1 MFAAALVIGVYDG
14 FYGPGTGTFLI
25 LIFCSLAKMDLRTAA
40 GNVKL
45 INLSSN
51 VGAVVTYQDFAVECS
66 TSWKCETSA
75 SGVTIT
81 PSTGSGNGT
90 VRVTFGAQNGLIYTS
105 AAGSVLTR
113 PRYVCVL
120 VAPTVLLSLAILGA
134 CLAAGAPLLGWCLF
148 ALHLSGCAG
157 DLIMAARIA
166 TERGCTHV
174 RDTDYGCELLRAAGE
189 PR

>member
-1 MFAAALVIGVYDG
+1 MDTICDIDFMGDERLRGLMTLLSFGVLVLGVVVALALVLAASVEAVDLGWMIALTLVSVIALAVHELVHAAAFKLLG
-14 FYGPGTGTFLI
+14 GP
-25 LIFCSLAKMDLRTAA
+25 S
-40 GNVKL
+40 
-45 INLSSN
+45 
-51 VGAVVTYQDFAVECS
+51 
-66 TSWKCETSA
+66 
-75 SGVTIT
+75 
-81 PSTGSGNGT
+81 

-113 PRYVCVL
+113 PRFVCV
-120 VAPTVLLSLAILGA
+120 A
-134 CLAAGAPLLGWCLF
+134 CLAVGVPLLGWCLF

>member
-1 MFAAALVIGVYDG
+1 MDTICDIDLMGDERLRGLMTLLSFGVLVLGVVVALALVLAASVEAVDLGWMIALTLVSVVALAVHELVHAAAFKLLG
-14 FYGPGTGTFLI
+14 GP
-25 LIFCSLAKMDLRTAA
+25 S
-40 GNVKL
+40 
-45 INLSSN
+45 
-51 VGAVVTYQDFAVECS
+51 
-66 TSWKCETSA
+66 
-75 SGVTIT
+75 
-81 PSTGSGNGT
+81 

-113 PRYVCVL
+113 PRFVCVL
-120 VAPTVLLSLAILGA
+120 VAPTVLLSLAILGVP
-134 CLAAGAPLLGWCLF
+134 AALGAPLLGWCLF